1 MEILIEIWGTYQKF
15 IIGIILIVIFYKL
28 YKTLNS
34 LDSDNTK
41 DLKILN
47 KRVIDNHKEVIQL
60 VNQNHKKL
68 EDKLEKELKD
78 TLKEIKDNTNLD
90 TLEEMLNIIIE
101 DKVKNMENVLSSRL
115 DLSLFSI
122 MERLFKENN
131 LNIIIEQLLDKHLGK
146 TLEERLKDNNG
157 NNNTSNANKQN
168 HSQKFKFD

>member
-15 IIGIILIVIFYKL
+15 IVGIVLIIIFYKL

-47 KRVIDNHKEVIQL
+47 KRIIDNHKEVIQL

-68 EDKLEKELKD
+68 EDKVEKELKD

-90 TLEEMLNIIIE
+90 TLEEMLNVIIE
-101 DKVKNMENVLSSRL
+101 DKVKDMENVLSSRL
-115 DLSLFSI
+115 DLSLHSI

-131 LNIIIEQLLDKHLGK
+131 LNVIIEQLLDKHLGK
-146 TLEERLKDNNG
+146 TLEERLKDNIG
-157 NNNTSNANKQN
+157 NNNPNGNKQN